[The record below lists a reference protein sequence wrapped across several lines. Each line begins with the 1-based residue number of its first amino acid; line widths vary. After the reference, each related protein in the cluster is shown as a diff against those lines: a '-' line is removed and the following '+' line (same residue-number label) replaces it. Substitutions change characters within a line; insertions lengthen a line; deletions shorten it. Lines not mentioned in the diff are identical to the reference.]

1 MPCVTGKI
9 RLLPS
14 GFFKSMSSA
23 SHRNTLSAEE
33 RLKSRKVLDALMV
46 SGKVLRSDP
55 FLIHYLAVPYLESS
69 PAQIAFSVP
78 KRRMKLAVDRNRMK
92 RRMREAYRKNKHDL
106 LQWCRQKETGMVL
119 LLVYRHG
126 SESDHLLTQEKIV
139 LLLKRLVQTHEKT
152 DQ

>member
-1 MPCVTGKI
+1 
-9 RLLPS
+9 
-14 GFFKSMSSA
+14 MSSA
-23 SHRNTLSAEE
+23 TPRNTLSAAE
-33 RLKSRKVLDALMV
+33 RLKSKKALDTLMV
-46 SGKVLRSDP
+46 SGQVLRSDP
-55 FLIHYLAVPYLESS
+55 FLIHHMPVPYVEES
-69 PAQIAFSVP
+69 PVQIAFSVP

-106 LQWCRQKETGMVL
+106 LAWCKLRQQGLVL

-126 SESDHLLTQEKIV
+126 PEPDHLLTQDKIV